1 MTRALKGQR
10 YADAQNE
17 WLQKFITD
25 ELHYLDFEEWRKWV
39 ETDLHARAA
48 KGELRPQDYALLN
61 CNDRYYLLTVTF
73 RRKDAVHPWLY
84 DRCREVEAETDDH
97 LDLWARDHYKSTV
110 ITYSGIIQE
119 ILIDPNI
126 TIGIFSHT
134 KQISA
139 KFLKQIMTE
148 LEQNQWLKDCHAD
161 CLWQDPAKEA
171 PLWGLGFGIIV
182 KRETNPKESTVEA
195 HGLVKGQ
202 PTSKHFHL
210 RVYDDVVTR
219 ESVTNPEQV
228 RATTE
233 AWELSDNL
241 GGGPQRKWHIGT
253 RYSFADTW
261 GEILSRGLLK
271 PRLFPATDNGRLDG
285 KPVFLT
291 EEFWEKKKRIQASQ
305 VAAQMLQNPLAGK
318 EQVFMPTW
326 LQPYRMRPRV
336 LTVYIM
342 GDPSRGKSKKAD
354 RTALAVIGLDG
365 AGNKYLLDGFRH
377 RMTLSQRW
385 ESLKL
390 LYHKWRK
397 APGVQIVQVG
407 YERYGLQSDDE
418 YFQEKM
424 MQEGFSFPITE
435 LAWTQEGDQS
445 KKARVERLQPDI
457 QHSKFFLP
465 ALVWQ
470 HGIPKNLWSIDAEK
484 GQPVLRP
491 LQGETKWMAEARAAS
506 EEWRIA
512 GPIIRKDEDGN
523 PYDLTRAF
531 IEEAIFFPFGTH
543 DDLLDAASRIYDMG
557 AVPPV
562 MAESDERLE
571 ALNEG
576 FVDS

>member
-1 MTRALKGQR
+1 VTRLIKGQR
-10 YADAQNE
+10 YADEQNE
-17 WLQKFITD
+17 WLQRWLT
-25 ELHYLDFEEWRKWV
+25 EQCHYLDFDEWRKAVRW
-39 ETDLHARAA
+39 LMR
-48 KGELRPQDYALLN
+48 KGRKGQMRPNDWALLN
-61 CNDRYYLLTVTF
+61 CNDRYWLLTQTC
-73 RRKDAVHPWLY
+73 RRKDALHPWLY
-84 DRCREVEAETDDH
+84 DRTREVEADPDDH

-110 ITYSGIIQE
+110 ITFSGIIQE
-119 ILIDPNI
+119 ILCDPNI

-134 KQISA
+134 QKISA
-139 KFLKQIMTE
+139 KFLKQIMSE
-148 LEQNQWLKDCHAD
+148 FEQNEKLKAQHSD

-171 PLWGLGFGIIV
+171 PLWGLGFGIVV
-182 KRETNPKESTVEA
+182 KRDTNPKESTCEA

-202 PTSKHFHL
+202 PTSKHFAL

-219 ESVTNPEQV
+219 ENVTNPEMV

-261 GEILSRGLLK
+261 GEILARQLLK

-285 KPVFLT
+285 KPVFLS
-291 EEFWEKKKRIQASQ
+291 EAFWEKKKRIQASQ

-326 LQPYRMRPRV
+326 MKSYMIRPKV

-354 RTALAVIGLDG
+354 RTALAVVGIDQ
-365 AGNKYLLDGFRH
+365 AGNKYFLDGYRH

-385 ESLKL
+385 ENLKN
-390 LYHKWRK
+390 LYLKWRK

-418 YFQEKM
+418 YFQERM
-424 MQEGFSFPITE
+424 MLENFSFPITE

-457 QHSKFFLP
+457 QHSTFYLP

-470 HGIPKNLWSIDAEK
+470 AGVPMNLWGIDEEK
-484 GQPVLRP
+484 GSPILRP
-491 LQGETKWMAEARAAS
+491 LRADTKAMAEAKSAG

-512 GPIIRKDEDGN
+512 KPIIRKDEDGN
-523 PYDLTRAF
+523 LYDLTRAF

-543 DDLLDAASRIYDMG
+543 DDLLDATSRIYDMG

-562 MAESDERLE
+562 MAETEERLE
-571 ALNEG
+571 AMMGDYL
-576 FVDS
+576 DA